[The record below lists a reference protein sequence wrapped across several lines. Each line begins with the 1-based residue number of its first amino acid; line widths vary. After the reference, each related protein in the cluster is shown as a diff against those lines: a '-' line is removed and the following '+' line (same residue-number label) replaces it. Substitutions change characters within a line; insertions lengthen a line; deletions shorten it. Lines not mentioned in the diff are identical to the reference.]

1 MRLAEPFGM
10 TLILPFMYEMVGGF
24 DIVRDPKDIGFYAGL
39 LLTSFHFLRTL
50 TIMQWGILSD
60 RIGRR
65 PVLLLGLLGDFL
77 TFALFG
83 FSKSYGWA
91 VVVRCLNGFFTGS
104 IVVIKPIVAEISD
117 DTNRARMMSMVQLM
131 LNLGSMFGG
140 AVGGLLANPVE
151 NYPWLFGNSVLLREY
166 PYLLPCLFGS
176 AISLFGLVVGYFQIE
191 ETLDLKPQAIP
202 IENEHSETTPL
213 VSESQREEG
222 RCEANTAPELLSR
235 RDILTPTVIRFL
247 LSNLILSL
255 AYSMHNQLYP
265 IFAATNVAD
274 GGLGMDPRTIGY
286 TLMLCSFFVVYLQL
300 VKYPRD
306 QRKYGT
312 LACYRRGLLWLAVFG
327 TTLPFLSNLAK
338 YIDKPADNMTGIH
351 GAMLPSLKSCLFW
364 GYLLIE
370 LFIRIH
376 GDIMA
381 YTSGNIIGTN
391 KYGVLDTCHELGII
405 VVAYSPLG
413 HGALT
418 GNVRSI
424 DGLDKD
430 VWCRNSS
437 RFILEGLN
445 NSFNVVDAFESLT
458 RNYNRKSGQLALAS
472 LLTQDDKL
480 VVIPRT
486 KRSKC
491 LDENAVS
498 DQIKLSAED
507 LQMLRKAIDCANIQ
521 GNW

>member
-1 MRLAEPFGM
+1 MAMRLAEPFGM

-391 KYGVLDTCHELGII
+391 VAPRKNCLGFVTGLQNQLNAITFMLGPLISGYLWSWSIKHSYPYPFNSHFAWVLSGI
-405 VVAYSPLG
+405 
-413 HGALT
+413 ALVIT
-418 GNVRSI
+418 WYITLSLPESVNVFAS
-424 DGLDKD
+424 GSDKQD
-430 VWCRNSS
+430 HADSDSEPTSVSAN
-437 RFILEGLN
+437 
-445 NSFNVVDAFESLT
+445 D
-458 RNYNRKSGQLALAS
+458 SG
-472 LLTQDDKL
+472 
-480 VVIPRT
+480 
-486 KRSKC
+486 
-491 LDENAVS
+491 
-498 DQIKLSAED
+498 
-507 LQMLRKAIDCANIQ
+507 
-521 GNW
+521 